1 MEAVEL
7 RNNQLAIPVVLGSC
21 RLRLLRCTSSSCCS
35 ANAGLGR
42 LHHCWLIRA
51 VEFLNQALVKTFER
65 AMGRGYPRRGIVEL
79 VAWQPD
85 LLGREG
91 KGAQKGNEPGIGSVR
106 CRMSANCV
114 VRDAKATM
122 LVG

>member
-1 MEAVEL
+1 M
-7 RNNQLAIPVVLGSC
+7 
-21 RLRLLRCTSSSCCS
+21 
-35 ANAGLGR
+35 
-42 LHHCWLIRA
+42 
-51 VEFLNQALVKTFER
+51 KTFER
-65 AMGRGYPRRGIVEL
+65 AKGRGYPCRGIVEL
-79 VAWQPD
+79 VDWQPD
-85 LLGREG
+85 LLGRKG